1 MLRRR
6 SAYNNISVSVSAS
19 KQSCFPFLRRK
30 PNGSSL
36 ALEKPG
42 TDWCFGFT
50 STPIAA
56 TSVGRRPTSNRKSF
70 WLPDERRFYERTY
83 KDSFGYGSS
92 LDNYCRSMQPKPAKP

>member
-19 KQSCFPFLRRK
+19 KQSCFPFLRTK

-42 TDWCFGFT
+42 TDWCFGIT

-56 TSVGRRPTSNRKSF
+56 TSVGRRPKSNRKSF
-70 WLPDERRFYERTY
+70 WLPDERRFYDSSY
-83 KDSFGYGSS
+83 KDSFGYGSCVDDVYG
-92 LDNYCRSMQPKPAKP
+92 LMRTKL